1 MTLEAL
7 LSSLLRQVDSKM
19 STHDLEYVSAILI
32 QIKSQNFITAIQSN
46 ELIKIIK
53 GYKKYL
59 TPYTKHY
66 LDQYVRSS
74 KFELD
79 EELKSDIV
87 IKLENSEKFKK
98 LITITSAFNITLTR
112 YIKSNNSLVKFLS
125 WSPVLKNWSMTLN
138 ETNIKFISLLCK
150 EFSNNIIIDPELQQ
164 YINQVDEILNN
175 SKQYIPQLIKENNL
189 YKFKNTMH
197 NITFDNLSDALYESK
212 KLDIKS
218 IDQNIIE
225 SPEYKNFTETE
236 LNFLSKSRKIIISK
250 ISELENLSKYLFPTI
265 VMLPDDKELDAL
277 KECIEFFN
285 SIGINNSEISVLFR
299 LSNSYDKNFNTYI
312 KDRNINYLCDNTT
325 KVIFIK
331 KVIPKIIFQKNINH
345 TTLINFNSKRITY
358 PYRSRLFLKN
368 TLNEIIVS

>member
-19 STHDLEYVSAILI
+19 STYDLEYVSAILT
-32 QIKSQNFITAIQSN
+32 QIKSQNFITSNQSN

-53 GYKKYL
+53 EYKKHL
-59 TPYTKHY
+59 TSYTKYY

-79 EELKSDIV
+79 EELKSDIL

-125 WSPVLKNWSMTLN
+125 WNPVLKNWSMTLN

-150 EFSNNIIIDPELQQ
+150 EFSKNVIIDPELQQ

-189 YKFKNTMH
+189 YKIQNLPNST
-197 NITFDNLSDALYESK
+197 TFDKLTDALYESK
-212 KLDIKS
+212 KLNVKE
-218 IDQNIIE
+218 IDKNIIE
-225 SPEYKNFTETE
+225 SDEYKNFTETDRNFFSTKKRIHINKIDE
-236 LNFLSKSRKIIISK
+236 LKNLTNYIFPVIIILPNSR
-250 ISELENLSKYLFPTI
+250 ELE
-265 VMLPDDKELDAL
+265 AL
-277 KECIEFFN
+277 KECIKFFN
-285 SIGINNSEISVLFR
+285 SSGINNDEISVLFR
-299 LSNSYDKNFNTYI
+299 LSNTYDKNFNSYL
-312 KDRNINYLCDNTT
+312 KERKINYLCNNNT

-331 KVIPKIIFQKNINH
+331 KIIPKIIFQKNINH
-345 TTLINFNSKRITY
+345 KTIITFNTKKVDY
-358 PYRSRLFLKN
+358 PYRTRLFIKN
-368 TLNEIIVS
+368 TLNDISVS